1 MMLLLLPILVSKGD
15 LPDHWVDVLMCTAAK
30 SILGLARN
38 KSLASTTMLFFCLE
52 DEDNIIS
59 IFSSLSN
66 LFQILFAITVTPLHG
81 KVSDDLPMYSVW
93 DINII
98 FIWVEENWLFSA
110 DIFLHILV
118 LSLCHMGGYLM
129 TFLCICGVGSLTSHS
144 WWILNVTT

>member
-1 MMLLLLPILVSKGD
+1 
-15 LPDHWVDVLMCTAAK
+15 MCTAAK
-30 SILGLARN
+30 SILALARN

-66 LFQILFAITVTPLHG
+66 LFLILFAITITPLHG

-98 FIWVEENWLFSA
+98 FIWVEEN
-110 DIFLHILV
+110 
-118 LSLCHMGGYLM
+118 
-129 TFLCICGVGSLTSHS
+129 
-144 WWILNVTT
+144 